1 MRKDKARI
9 YLLELV
15 IAVLLIICT
24 LSGLIKSKIF
34 VACLTLLLAVGL
46 SFYLKR
52 EHILKVN
59 KNNILV
65 TMIIFGVLYLALF
78 YTLGLYTGYYQQYNR
93 FGIKTIIDYIIPV
106 SIIIIC
112 TEQIRSKLLLDE
124 SLKSKILV
132 VIICGILDS
141 SIYLNVYGL
150 WVGGWDLPFLRYYL
164 LIHITR
170 LN

>member
-1 MRKDKARI
+1 MSKDKAKI

-59 KNNILV
+59 KNNI
-65 TMIIFGVLYLALF
+65 
-78 YTLGLYTGYYQQYNR
+78 
-93 FGIKTIIDYIIPV
+93 
-106 SIIIIC
+106 
-112 TEQIRSKLLLDE
+112 
-124 SLKSKILV
+124 
-132 VIICGILDS
+132 
-141 SIYLNVYGL
+141 
-150 WVGGWDLPFLRYYL
+150 
-164 LIHITR
+164 
-170 LN
+170 